1 MRDSCS
7 LTLATLEDT
16 EKFAQ
21 MAAKTLLDLKE
32 KGSVLQTVYL
42 LGEMGAGK
50 TAFTRAFVGALPNA
64 ENAEVASPSFT
75 LCHEYPTNP
84 EIYHADLYRLPD
96 CADLPEELQNIGKN
110 AVLLLEWAER
120 LHPGARAGNR
130 LEILFEKEN
139 LNPAQKNASQNID
152 NFVNVCELK
161 RHVNIVAHG
170 DIASEFLQLLTK
182 KLQNCFFIS

>member
-1 MRDSCS
+1 
-7 LTLATLEDT
+7 
-16 EKFAQ
+16 
-21 MAAKTLLDLKE
+21 
-32 KGSVLQTVYL
+32 
-42 LGEMGAGK
+42 
-50 TAFTRAFVGALPNA
+50 
-64 ENAEVASPSFT
+64 
-75 LCHEYPTNP
+75 
-84 EIYHADLYRLPD
+84 
-96 CADLPEELQNIGKN
+96 
-110 AVLLLEWAER
+110 AER

-170 DIASEFLQLLTK
+170 DIASEFLQLLTE